1 MERTTESTTPRR
13 TRKTTKEITTVTTE
27 REDLNV
33 HVDICQ
39 MRYQQLEERIG
50 RVEVTVAE
58 INKDLQSFKT
68 EVRENFDEIKAMLGR
83 AKDERF
89 KTMVTA
95 SASVIVGL
103 LGLIGYIVIHLPK

>member
-1 MERTTESTTPRR
+1 MATIEESTKTRR
-13 TRKTTKEITTVTTE
+13 TRKSKKETQIVTTE

-39 MRYQQLEERIG
+39 MRYQQLDERIG
-50 RVEVTVAE
+50 RVENHVAT
-58 INKDLQSFKT
+58 INQDLQAFKT
-68 EVRENFDEIKAMLGR
+68 EVRESFDEVKQMLSR

-95 SASVIVGL
+95 AASVIVGL

>member
-1 MERTTESTTPRR
+1 M
-13 TRKTTKEITTVTTE
+13 TTE

-68 EVRENFDEIKAMLGR
+68 EVRENFDEIKALLGR